1 VTHDVHIR
9 TTDGGIQYLDALS
22 YGVVDGVLMVQVG
35 EDEERSDKVYFS
47 PNYWLQYSVDPY
59 SDDPLDFGFDELD
72 DEGLDEE
79 LDEDSYDEDLD
90 EDDEE
95 DSRLVGSTEPD

>member
-22 YGVVDGVLMVQVG
+22 YGVVEGVLMVQVG

-59 SDDPLDFGFDELD
+59 SDDPLDFGFDDLD
-72 DEGLDEE
+72 DGDV
-79 LDEDSYDEDLD
+79 DDEDLD
-90 EDDEE
+90 DDSGDEDPDEDHE
-95 DSRLVGSTEPD
+95 G

>member
-9 TTDGGIQYLDALS
+9 TTDGGVQYPDALS

-35 EDEERSDKVYFS
+35 EDQDRSDRIYFS

-59 SDDPLDFGFDELD
+59 SDDPLDFDLEEFD
-72 DEGLDEE
+72 DEDADDDYPE
-79 LDEDSYDEDLD
+79 EDLEEG
-90 EDDEE
+90 EDGDDLEE
-95 DSRLVGSTEPD
+95 GAEALR

>member
-1 VTHDVHIR
+1 VWWHARLPVVTHDVHVR

-22 YGVVDGVLMVQVG
+22 YGVADGALMVQVG
-35 EDEERSDKVYFS
+35 EDEERSDKIYFS

-72 DEGLDEE
+72 DEDLD
-79 LDEDSYDEDLD
+79 DEDVD
-90 EDDEE
+90 EDDEGFA
-95 DSRLVGSTEPD
+95 VAPT